1 MRQATYLQGPR
12 SAEDIEKEQEAK
24 LKAKYGNMG
33 AKKKL
38 MPKVSSKTEVSKSK
52 RLHSKP
58 ICMCLLQD
66 HKFFDS
72 ADWAL
77 SKQGVKTENK
87 QDVFDKNLEPK
98 LEPTIVRPRRTSHLG
113 EDEP

>member
-1 MRQATYLQGPR
+1 MQQV
-12 SAEDIEKEQEAK
+12 
-24 LKAKYGNMG
+24 N
-33 AKKKL
+33 
-38 MPKVSSKTEVSKSK
+38 V
-52 RLHSKP
+52 
-58 ICMCLLQD
+58 QD

-87 QDVFDKNLEPK
+87 QDTTGLEPK
-98 LEPTIVRPRRTSHLG
+98 LEPTAMRPRRTSHLG

>member
-1 MRQATYLQGPR
+1 MQGPK
-12 SAEDIEKEQEAK
+12 SAEAVEKEQEAK
-24 LKAKYGNMG
+24 LKAKYGNLG

-38 MPKVSSKTEVSKSK
+38 MPKVCCLLAVREMQRCFWRSSAKTCHFNTPQTE
-52 RLHSKP
+52 
-58 ICMCLLQD
+58 LQD

-87 QDVFDKNLEPK
+87 QDTTGLEPK
-98 LEPTIVRPRRTSHLG
+98 LEPTAMRPRRTSHLG

>member
-1 MRQATYLQGPR
+1 MLLVGSKGDAAVLLAFISKNMPLQTATNG
-12 SAEDIEKEQEAK
+12 
-24 LKAKYGNMG
+24 M
-33 AKKKL
+33 
-38 MPKVSSKTEVSKSK
+38 
-52 RLHSKP
+52 
-58 ICMCLLQD
+58 QD

-87 QDVFDKNLEPK
+87 QDTTGLEPK
-98 LEPTIVRPRRTSHLG
+98 LEPTAMRPRRTSHLG